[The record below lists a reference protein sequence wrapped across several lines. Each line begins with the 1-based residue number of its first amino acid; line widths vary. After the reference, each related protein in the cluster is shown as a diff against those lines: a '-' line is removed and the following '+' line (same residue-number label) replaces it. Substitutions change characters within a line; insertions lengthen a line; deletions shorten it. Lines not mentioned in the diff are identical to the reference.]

1 MESWEDFKLDDWK
14 GTLAELFRAV
24 GINLKSELSP
34 VMDGLQSVFSN
45 NPWGQLFLL
54 LLILLVAAQG
64 MSAIA
69 RQYDRAF
76 RQTIE
81 RKMETNSHL
90 HNFFKGFLHHKRS
103 EGWMKDAA
111 WQQKELQRFD
121 LYELEW
127 LKAELATAEKD
138 FRDYRPQTFLAG
150 LLFSIAVLFLIWYYD
165 WTIFEKE
172 ILTILLPVLI
182 VTWCMGLVFYKVG
195 IKKRF
200 YQSLNTSVQ
209 LAISTKKVQDVMM
222 YIDSDLKRYKTERV
236 TTDGGYYEVVRCMTC
251 LYHSTYLEE
260 VRFQINDT
268 TLTFAAKERVI
279 EVTVNSGY
287 GHSFLIDRLEFRDGY
302 CQSLRKGSKLFDDK
316 LMVTYL
322 NAAFEQRPAYFQ
334 TSS

>member
-1 MESWEDFKLDDWK
+1 MDDWK
-14 GTLAELFRAV
+14 GALAELFRAV
-24 GINLKSELSP
+24 GINLKSELAP
-34 VMDGLQSVFSN
+34 MVDGLQSFFSD

-54 LLILLVAAQG
+54 LLILVIAAQG
-64 MSAIA
+64 MSSIA
-69 RQYDRAF
+69 RLYDRAF

-81 RKMETNSHL
+81 RKMETNSNL
-90 HNFFKGFLHHKRS
+90 HYFFKGFLHHKRS
-103 EGWMKDAA
+103 EGWMNDSS

-127 LKAELATAEKD
+127 LKNELSTAEGD
-138 FRDYRPQTFLAG
+138 FRDYRPQTFFAG
-150 LLFSIAVLFLIWYYD
+150 ILFSLFTLLLVWYYE
-165 WTIFEKE
+165 WTIFEKD
-172 ILTILLPVLI
+172 ILAILLPVLI

-200 YQSLNTSVQ
+200 YQSLSTSVK
-209 LAISTKKVQDVMM
+209 LAISTKKVQDVMI

-236 TTDGGYYEVVRCMTC
+236 TSDGGYYEVVRCMTC
-251 LYHSTYLEE
+251 LYHSNYLEK

-268 TLTFAAKERVI
+268 VLAFTAKERVI
-279 EVTVNSGY
+279 EVTVSSEY
-287 GHSFLIDRLEFRDGY
+287 GNTFLIDRLEFRDGY

>member
-1 MESWEDFKLDDWK
+1 MDDWK
-14 GTLAELFRAV
+14 GAAAELFRTV
-24 GINLKSELSP
+24 GINLKSELAP
-34 VMDGLQSVFSN
+34 LVNGVQSVFSD

-69 RQYDRAF
+69 QLYDRAF

-103 EGWMKDAA
+103 EGWMKDSV

-127 LKAELATAEKD
+127 LKAELSTAEED
-138 FRDYRPQTFLAG
+138 FRDYRPQTLFAG
-150 LLFSIAVLFLIWYYD
+150 VIFSLIALLLVWFYE
-165 WTIFEKE
+165 WTIFERE
-172 ILTILLPVLI
+172 ILAILLPVLI
-182 VTWCMGLVFYKVG
+182 VSWCMGLVFYKIG

-200 YQSLNTSVQ
+200 YRSLTTSVQ
-209 LAISTKKVQDVMM
+209 LAISTKKVQDVMI

-251 LYHSTYLEE
+251 LYHSKYLEE

-268 TLTFAAKERVI
+268 VLAFTAKERVI
-279 EVTVNSGY
+279 EVTVSSEFG
-287 GHSFLIDRLEFRDGY
+287 STFLIDRLEFRDGY

>member
-1 MESWEDFKLDDWK
+1 MDDWK
-14 GTLAELFRAV
+14 GALAELFRAV
-24 GINLKSELSP
+24 GINLKSELAP
-34 VMDGLQSVFSN
+34 MVDGMQSFFSN

-54 LLILLVAAQG
+54 LLILVVAAQG
-64 MSAIA
+64 MGAIA
-69 RQYDRAF
+69 RLYDRAF

-90 HNFFKGFLHHKRS
+90 HYFFKGFLHHKRS
-103 EGWMKDAA
+103 EGWMNDSS

-127 LKAELATAEKD
+127 LNNELSTAEGD
-138 FRDYRPQTFLAG
+138 FRDYRPQTFYAG
-150 LLFSIAVLFLIWYYD
+150 ILFSLFALLLVWYYD
-165 WTIFEKE
+165 WTIFEKD
-172 ILTILLPVLI
+172 ILAILLPVLI
-182 VTWCMGLVFYKVG
+182 VTWCMGLVFYKIG

-200 YQSLNTSVQ
+200 YQSLSTSVE
-209 LAISTKKVQDVMM
+209 LAISTKKVQDVMI

-251 LYHSTYLEE
+251 LYHSNYLEK

-268 TLTFAAKERVI
+268 VLAFTAKERVI
-279 EVTVNSGY
+279 EVTVSSEFGNT
-287 GHSFLIDRLEFRDGY
+287 FLIDRLEFRDGY